1 MFNINDIYQDPYTSL
16 YCCACQCTTEM
27 DAKVLSAKLI
37 LPTNMLSNFSVQ
49 VGYVGTW
56 ELSKRYTPP
65 WPEQSCTGA
74 TFLNLSKS

>member
-37 LPTNMLSNFSVQ
+37 SPTNMLSNFSVQ
-49 VGYVGTW
+49 VGYVGTQVVLSGEYKTTVRNLAFKFNQ
-56 ELSKRYTPP
+56 ELPR
-65 WPEQSCTGA
+65 
-74 TFLNLSKS
+74 

>member
-37 LPTNMLSNFSVQ
+37 SPTNMLSNFSVQ
-49 VGYVGTW
+49 VGYVGTQVVLSGEDKTTVRNLAFKFNQ
-56 ELSKRYTPP
+56 ELPR
-65 WPEQSCTGA
+65 
-74 TFLNLSKS
+74 